1 MSYEESDIINQALQ
15 YLIEDNKKL
24 KKIAFVKI
32 SAKLPGVKET
42 SDGKFSP
49 VQYWLDKA
57 QSDSQSKVKQLI
69 QYQNSFDSTQYLGW
83 AGRNFLR
90 FINDFPE
97 LRRYTESTSVKKD
110 IESTDQVSLKSYFQ
124 TTITTP
130 DVDFTKESFY
140 IDLDGKMSVVFEM
153 ILKYK
158 ILPGAS
164 SASGTTGGV
173 SSPETKPLSLDPAPQ
188 ASVYS
193 LGTSNVFENY
203 DEVLAYQFIKQSC
216 ENSISQMANNPAAM
230 AHITGSTRG
239 FDYDAWWRNIRTLYM
254 NVPEVISILQTM
266 ISEAVPEQYAVPPVL
281 TDIKDEDFEPR
292 TAAIRPFD
300 RVGPFRNQTL
310 KAVDKSGS
318 SSPGNPRVFS
328 LYQLGLIQTGP
339 ADSSAGTPTKPT
351 GEETVEETGEETVK
365 STVPESEEPSPKST
379 EAPVSKETSV
389 VDSLNFEEADFE
401 AIFDSIN
408 SRTSQMNLDRIV
420 LAAPKVKQKIIDV
433 IVKRSDI
440 APVVN
445 NLLSIIEN
453 DLNRR
458 SKQIQDSF
466 DKNVGIAKNVSDI
479 GGMALTN
486 LSKGFN
492 AKSPTRGIL

>member
-57 QSDSQSKVKQLI
+57 QGDSQSKVKQLI
-69 QYQNSFDSTQYLGW
+69 QYQNSYDLTQYLGW

-97 LRRYTESTSVKKD
+97 LRRYAESTSVKKD

-130 DVDFTKESFY
+130 EVDFTKESFY

-158 ILPGAS
+158 ILPAS
-164 SASGTTGGV
+164 STSTGTTGEGL
-173 SSPETKPLSLDPAPQ
+173 SPETRPLSLDPAPQ

-216 ENSISQMANNPAAM
+216 ENSISQIAKNPAAL

-239 FDYDAWWRNIRTLYM
+239 FDYDTWWRNIRTLYM

-266 ISEAVPEQYAVPPVL
+266 ISEAAPEQYAVPPVL
-281 TDIKDEDFEPR
+281 TDIKPEDFETESR

-328 LYQLGLIQTGP
+328 LYQLGLVQTGP
-339 ADSSAGTPTKPT
+339 ADSSAGTPTGPSGEVT
-351 GEETVEETGEETVK
+351 GEETGEET
-365 STVPESEEPSPKST
+365 SPESKESPKPP
-379 EAPVSKETSV
+379 EAPESKKTSDVDLLNYEET
-389 VDSLNFEEADFE
+389 DFE

-408 SRTSQMNLDRIV
+408 PRTSQMNLDRIV

-445 NLLSIIEN
+445 NLLSTIEN

>member
-57 QSDSQSKVKQLI
+57 QGDSQSKVKQLI
-69 QYQNSFDSTQYLGW
+69 QYQNSYDLTQYLGW
-83 AGRNFLR
+83 AERNFLR

-130 DVDFTKESFY
+130 EVDFTKESFY

-158 ILPGAS
+158 ILPAS
-164 SASGTTGGV
+164 STSTGTTGEGL
-173 SSPETKPLSLDPAPQ
+173 SPETRPLSLDPAPQ

-216 ENSISQMANNPAAM
+216 ENSISQIAKNPAAL

-239 FDYDAWWRNIRTLYM
+239 FDYDTWWRNIRTLYM

-266 ISEAVPEQYAVPPVL
+266 ISEAAPEQYAVPPVF
-281 TDIKDEDFEPR
+281 TDINFETER

-328 LYQLGLIQTGP
+328 LYQLGLVQTGP
-339 ADSSAGTPTKPT
+339 ADSSAGTPTGPSGEVT
-351 GEETVEETGEETVK
+351 GEETGEETSPESK
-365 STVPESEEPSPKST
+365 ESSSVPETS
-379 EAPVSKETSV
+379 VSKETSG
-389 VDSLNFEEADFE
+389 VDSLNYEEADFK

-408 SRTSQMNLDRIV
+408 PKTSQMNLDRIV

-445 NLLSIIEN
+445 NLLSTIEN

>member
-49 VQYWLDKA
+49 IQYWLDKA
-57 QSDSQSKVKQLI
+57 QGDSQSKVKQLI
-69 QYQNSFDSTQYLGW
+69 QYQNSYDLTQYLGW

-97 LRRYTESTSVKKD
+97 LRRYAESTSVKKD

-158 ILPGAS
+158 ILPAS
-164 SASGTTGGV
+164 STSTGTTGEGL
-173 SSPETKPLSLDPAPQ
+173 SPETRPLSLDPAPQ

-216 ENSISQMANNPAAM
+216 ENSISQIAKNPAAL

-239 FDYDAWWRNIRTLYM
+239 FDYDTWWRNIRTLYM

-266 ISEAVPEQYAVPPVL
+266 ISEAAPEQYAVPPVF
-281 TDIKDEDFEPR
+281 TDINFETER
-292 TAAIRPFD
+292 TAAMRPFD

-328 LYQLGLIQTGP
+328 LYQLGLVQTGP
-339 ADSSAGTPTKPT
+339 ADSSADSSAGTPTGPSGEVT
-351 GEETVEETGEETVK
+351 GEETVEETSLESKE
-365 STVPESEEPSPKST
+365 SSSVPET
-379 EAPVSKETSV
+379 PVSKETSG
-389 VDSLNFEEADFE
+389 VDSLNYEEADFE

-445 NLLSIIEN
+445 NLLSTIEN